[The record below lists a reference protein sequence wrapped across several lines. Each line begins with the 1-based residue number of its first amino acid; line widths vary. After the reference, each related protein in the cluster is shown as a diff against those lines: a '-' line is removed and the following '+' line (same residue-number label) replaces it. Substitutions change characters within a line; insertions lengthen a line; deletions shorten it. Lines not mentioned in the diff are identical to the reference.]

1 MGHFTGE
8 TIDDYME
15 KCRETGRIPEPH
27 ILCFGDRYNAVR
39 INGIRAEFNYYAKRH
54 QCHIPKESV
63 YWGFYHKVLYYKGTA
78 CLTIYTKDEV
88 FCWDPQIKSIVW
100 ATLNPQYQ
108 FDIPWDE
115 TTSRWRFYLCD
126 AIYGVLIAHGKL
138 VRNMAE
144 YLKISEQHAYRITRG
159 VSDISM
165 RRLYLLGEWF
175 DMSIEELLWS

>member
-1 MGHFTGE
+1 MGYFTGE

-15 KCRETGRIPEPH
+15 KCRETGRTPEPH

-63 YWGFYHKVLYYKGTA
+63 YWGFYHKVLYYKGSA
-78 CLTIYTKDEV
+78 CLAIYTKDEV

-108 FDIPWDE
+108 FNVPWDE
-115 TTSRWRFYLCD
+115 TKSKWRLYLGD
-126 AIYGVLIAHGKL
+126 VIYGVLIAHGML
-138 VRNMAE
+138 VSDLAK
-144 YLKISEQHAYRITRG
+144 YLGFSEHQGYRISGG
-159 VSDISM
+159 VSDLSVK
-165 RRLYLLGEWF
+165 RLYLLGEKF
-175 DMSIEELLWS
+175 DMTIEELLWS